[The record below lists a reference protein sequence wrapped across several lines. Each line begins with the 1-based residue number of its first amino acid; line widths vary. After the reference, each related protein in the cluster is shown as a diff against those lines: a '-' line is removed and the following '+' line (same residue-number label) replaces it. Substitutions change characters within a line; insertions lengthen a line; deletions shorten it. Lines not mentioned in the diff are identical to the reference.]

1 MRRSRPRTATVLLC
15 STTALAALAALAT
28 VPASAHGRGDLKGAV
43 TIVPGRAGVLGISG
57 YTGPALGTGSTLT
70 LTAPGRTTITD
81 LPLDAQDYRGAVAAD
96 GRRGTYIFTGTT
108 ARNPWAGRSFPFV
121 IAVPADAVPGSRPA
135 GCALRLTDAGGALKG
150 QGTCTVTVGLP
161 EPTLVRPTS
170 GVSLGPRPQVAGK
183 AYPGARVAVRDK
195 DEKVVCSTTA
205 GPDGAWSC
213 APGPAL
219 PLGGNRLQATATL
232 NGVSAASEQVA
243 ITVGSLQR

>member
-15 STTALAALAALAT
+15 STTALAALAAFPA
-28 VPASAHGRGDLKGAV
+28 PASAHGRDDLWGAV
-43 TIVPGRAGVLGISG
+43 TIVPGRAGVLDISG
-57 YTGPALGTGSTLT
+57 HTGPALGTGSTLT

-96 GRRGTYIFTGTT
+96 GRRGTYTFTGTT

-121 IAVPADAVPGSRPA
+121 ITVPADAVPGSRPA
-135 GCALRLTDAGGALKG
+135 GCALRLTDAGGAPTD

-170 GVSLGPRPQVAGK
+170 GVPLGPRPQVAGK
-183 AYPGARVAVRDK
+183 AYPGARVVVRDK

-213 APGPAL
+213 VPGAAL
-219 PLGGNRLQATATL
+219 PVGGNRLQATATF

-243 ITVGSLQR
+243 ITVGSPQR